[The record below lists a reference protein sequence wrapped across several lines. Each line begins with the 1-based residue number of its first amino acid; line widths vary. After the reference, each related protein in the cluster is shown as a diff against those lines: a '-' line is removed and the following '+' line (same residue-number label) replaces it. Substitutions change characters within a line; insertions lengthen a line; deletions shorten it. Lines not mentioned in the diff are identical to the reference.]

1 MKIDLSKINK
11 AKFIL
16 YLLPVLQI
24 INIFFVSG
32 EQTKVFLSDLF
43 QALAAINASY
53 FLFIVVR
60 DLAKRKDES
69 TYGWRAIFISS
80 IFWALGMIS
89 FMYVEIVMEIPPY
102 PGFPDF
108 FFLML
113 YPIFIIG
120 IVKLPV
126 EVLQKRRK
134 FVNLID
140 LTAFLSVSILVIWQ
154 FNLRFIVDSMFVKVT
169 DDVLVSFLYTLLDTA
184 LLTALFYRLTQN
196 LGEGK
201 HFIPTFFLVIGGF
214 FLIGADIFQGYV
226 AVEGFFTSG
235 SVLDL
240 GWLLFSTFCGLAA
253 IKLKSNLVN
262 EHKITEKKKNSQP
275 FWTLGITYLWIVIVF
290 CVLIWALLN
299 NQKVNI
305 IFIISG
311 TIGAILLAI
320 SRQVITL
327 KDNLNLVTELKT
339 VNVKLQEEIVK
350 QKEAEEKVKQALVK
364 EKELNDLKTRFI
376 SIASHEFRTPLATMY
391 SSTELLEAF
400 YKNDSSEKFFIQ
412 IERIRKNI
420 DNLVEIMDNVLLIS
434 RAESGKVKFE
444 PALIKI
450 QSFMGEIVEDTKAL
464 LGKNHKLDYKLLI
477 PDEKVMFDE
486 KLFKIALMNLLSNA
500 IKYSPDGG
508 VIGLEV
514 TKVNNKILFEISDQG
529 IGISEMDQKHLFEPF
544 HRAENVGHIHG
555 TGLGLVIVKKYV
567 ELHNGEISVV
577 SSPLKG
583 TVFNLSLAAV
593 NN

>member
-1 MKIDLSKINK
+1 MKIDLSKTNK

-53 FLFIVVR
+53 LLFIVVQ

-69 TYGWRAIFISS
+69 THGWRAIFISS

-102 PGFPDF
+102 PGSPDF

-120 IVKLPV
+120 IAKLPV
-126 EVLQKRRK
+126 DVLQKRRK

-140 LTAFLSVSILVIWQ
+140 LTAFLSVSTLVIWQ
-154 FNLRFIVDSMFVKVT
+154 FNLRFIVNSMFIKVT

-214 FLIGADIFQGYV
+214 FLIGADIFQGYD

-253 IKLKSNLVN
+253 IKLKSNLVQEN
-262 EHKITEKKKNSQP
+262 KIIEKKKNSQP

-290 CVLIWALLN
+290 FILIWALLN
-299 NQKVNI
+299 NQEVNI

-327 KDNLNLVTELKT
+327 KDNLHLVEELKS
-339 VNVKLQEEIVK
+339 VNVKLQKQIVK
-350 QKEAEEKVKQALVK
+350 QKEAEEKVKQSLVK
-364 EKELNDLKTRFI
+364 EKELSDLKTRFI
-376 SIASHEFRTPLATMY
+376 SIASHEFRTPLATVY
-391 SSTELLEAF
+391 SSTELLEVF
-400 YKNDSSEKFFIQ
+400 YKNNDSEKFFVQ

-420 DNLVEIMDNVLLIS
+420 DNLIEIMDNVLLIS
-434 RAESGKVKFE
+434 RADSGKVKYE
-444 PALIKI
+444 PALINI
-450 QSFMGEIVEDTKAL
+450 ESFMNEIVEDTKAL
-464 LGKNHKLDYKLLI
+464 MGKSHNLNYKLLI
-477 PDEKVMFDE
+477 PDEKVELDE
-486 KLFKIALMNLLSNA
+486 KLFKIVLMNLLSNA

-514 TKVNNKILFEISDQG
+514 SKDNKKILFKISDEG

-544 HRAENVGHIHG
+544 HRADNVGHIHG

-567 ELHNGEISVV
+567 ELHNGEISFV
-577 SSPLKG
+577 SSPEKG
-583 TVFNLSLAAV
+583 TIFNISIAAG